1 MNRTRTGVAG
11 LIAVGVALG
20 VGELLAGLF
29 EAVPSPLASV
39 GGFVVDSSPAFIK
52 DFAIAAFGTADKA
65 ALAIGTSI
73 VALILGWQVGVRS
86 ADRSWVGP
94 AAFGAFG
101 LLGIAAAWNEP
112 FAAPVPV
119 IAATAVAGIA
129 GWLVLVALIDAA
141 GEEQPTDGLAGDT
154 SRRRFL
160 RLAAGASAGA
170 VVAGTAGRIL
180 LTNLPDVPDI
190 DISAGDVGTDS
201 SALAGFQFDDVPGI
215 TPIVVP
221 NDEFYRIDTA
231 LIVPTVD
238 ETDWNLR
245 VHGLVDREV
254 TLSYDDL
261 LAMERIEQYVTLACV
276 SNEVGGDLVG
286 NALWS
291 GVRLTEVLDMAGVR
305 PEAGQLVGRSVDDFT
320 VGFPVEVAYDG
331 REPMIAVGMN
341 GEPLPRRHG
350 FPARLIVPGL
360 YGYVS
365 ATKWLSDIELATWDG
380 FDAYWVP
387 RGWAKEAPI
396 KTQSR
401 IDAPDRRAVH
411 PAGPIALGGVA
422 WAPLKGI
429 ERVEVRVD
437 GGSWSDADLSMPLSD
452 TAWVQWRAVVEM
464 AAGRRF
470 VEVRATDGDGE
481 TQTSEEARP
490 RPDGAT
496 GYHSVTLE
504 VA

>member
-1 MNRTRTGVAG
+1 MNRTRTGLAG
-11 LIAVGVALG
+11 LIAVAVALG

-39 GGFVVDSSPAFIK
+39 GGLVVDSSPAFLK
-52 DFAIAAFGTADKA
+52 DFAIAVFGTADKA
-65 ALAIGTSI
+65 ALAIGTAVI
-73 VALILGWQVGVRS
+73 ALIIGWQVGVRG
-86 ADRSWVGP
+86 AEHAWIGP
-94 AAFGAFG
+94 ATFG
-101 LLGIAAAWNEP
+101 LFGVLGVVAAWNEP
-112 FAAPVPV
+112 FAEPVPV
-119 IAATAVAGIA
+119 VAALAVAAIA
-129 GWLVLVALIDAA
+129 GWLVLVALYEAA
-141 GEEQPTDGLAGDT
+141 GEETPTDGVAGDV
-154 SRRRFL
+154 SRRRFIQ
-160 RLAAGASAGA
+160 LAAGASAGA
-170 VVAGTAGRIL
+170 MVAGAAGRIM
-180 LTNLPDVPDI
+180 LTNLPDVPDV
-190 DISAGDVGTDS
+190 DVSGSGVAGP
-201 SALAGFQFDDVPGI
+201 AELADFQFDDVPGI
-215 TPIVVP
+215 SPIVVP

-238 ETDWNLR
+238 ETDWDLR
-245 VHGLVDREV
+245 IHGLVDREV
-254 TLSYDDL
+254 VLTYDDL
-261 LAMERIEQYVTLACV
+261 LAMDRIEQYVTLACV

-291 GVRLTEVLDMAGVR
+291 GVRLTEVLDMAGVQ

-320 VGFPVEVAYDG
+320 VGFPVDLVYDG
-331 REPMIAVGMN
+331 REPMIALGMN

-365 ATKWLSDIELATWDG
+365 ATKWLSDIELTTWDG

-411 PAGPIALGGVA
+411 AAGPVALGGVA

-437 GGSWSDADLSMPLSD
+437 GGSWVEAELSTPLAD
-452 TAWVQWRAVVEM
+452 TAWVQWKAVVEM
-464 AAGRRF
+464 AAGSRF
-470 VEVRATDGDGE
+470 VEVRATDGDGV
-481 TQTSEEARP
+481 TQTAEEARP